1 MLQAQKKKV
10 NIEQQQTKD
19 IKRITTPLQTIL
31 KDNNESVLN
40 ALKKTED
47 CIWCL
52 AKHLYHGMQE
62 RKGKPLR
69 VIAPKQRCS
78 GTIPMITNEKS
89 IWHLG

>member
-47 CIWCL
+47 CI
-52 AKHLYHGMQE
+52 
-62 RKGKPLR
+62 
-69 VIAPKQRCS
+69 
-78 GTIPMITNEKS
+78 
-89 IWHLG
+89 